1 METDILGNSIASVCI
16 QQSLKCQHSLLKKKK
31 TRKKNTLDFIQLR
44 IRVGAEESK
53 IKDE

>member
-1 METDILGNSIASVCI
+1 METDILGNSIVSVCI
-16 QQSLKCQHSLLKKKK
+16 QQSLKCQHSLLKKK
-31 TRKKNTLDFIQLR
+31 TRKKNTLDFIQLQ